1 MRKAVLVFDSFF
13 LVAAIG
19 SFAGADPAPQVE
31 GERRPAAAR
40 PQSPVVAKEPS
51 PEERFRF
58 AIDQC
63 LKLPSKTKLNKGQ
76 TVVYN
81 QLREFD
87 RASTRRDVP
96 GMNDSQDRLD
106 RNAARKD
113 LALAKDEIQQDVRWI
128 LDGFQTKTAP
138 PPAACARQ
146 PCQRRRRY
154 AISLVPARMPGL

>member
-19 SFAGADPAPQVE
+19 SFAAGADPAPQVE
-31 GERRPAAAR
+31 GERRPAASAR
-40 PQSPVVAKEPS
+40 PQSPVVAKDRS

-81 QLREFD
+81 QLRELMAPRLAEMF
-87 RASTRRDVP
+87 RC
-96 GMNDSQDRLD
+96 MNDSQDRLD

-113 LALAKDEIQQDVRWI
+113 LALAKDEIRQDVRWI

-138 PPAACARQ
+138 PPAA
-146 PCQRRRRY
+146 
-154 AISLVPARMPGL
+154 